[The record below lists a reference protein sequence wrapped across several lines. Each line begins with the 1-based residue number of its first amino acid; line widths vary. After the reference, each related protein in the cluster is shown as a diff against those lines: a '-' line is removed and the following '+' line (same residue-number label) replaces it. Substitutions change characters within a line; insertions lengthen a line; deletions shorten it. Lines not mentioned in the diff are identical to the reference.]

1 MSIEVFALQ
10 RIAVYTEANSA
21 FADTSLPGDA
31 ADLPF
36 QEGSAQL
43 ALNRDPLN
51 PQVVQQYM
59 DARSPVVLGPRMATL
74 TVTVPLAAVGSQS
87 TSPAFTDWGLGI
99 LLKSAFGGAD
109 DSNANTTFTGGT
121 AAAPTITSATGFSS
135 GGAIGWVDGS
145 GVYHLHEIDNVST
158 LTVNLHQAYPS
169 APSNTNPA
177 RGATTFY
184 LTEDPDTSI
193 ACLVEGKESDN
204 RFALVGGQ
212 LTAAPTFAFPLGEIP
227 TVTFTLTF
235 ADWVELSPA
244 AITAATYGETEHI
257 YTEGFLRIK
266 AYDTGTARTLYDAAQ
281 IDFELSGPIFVPVR
295 SPSGTAP
302 QAGGMTAYR
311 WRRNRVVPI
320 ARMSMNIPHENNDWF
335 DNRDALNDYHIE
347 WQIGTS
353 GAGKAVTISLPR
365 AEVVNVQPVNQDGL
379 AYQRVTFEATIDGA
393 TDDASTEIMR
403 SAIRLHFGA

>member
-10 RIAVYTEANSA
+10 RIEIGTEAAGA
-21 FADTSLPGDA
+21 FADRTLPGDF

-51 PQVVQQYM
+51 PQVVQQWM
-59 DARSPVVLGPRMATL
+59 DARSPVILGPRMASL
-74 TVTVPLAAVGSQS
+74 TVTVPLAAVGAQA
-87 TSPAFTDWGLGI
+87 TSPAYTSWALGI
-99 LLKSAFGGAD
+99 LLKTAFGGAD
-109 DSNANTTFTGGT
+109 DSNANTTFTGGS
-121 AAAPTITSATGFSS
+121 AAAPEVTSATPFVA
-135 GGAIGWVDGS
+135 GGAIGWVDAS
-145 GVYHLHEIDNVST
+145 GVYHLHEVDNISLLV
-158 LTVNLHQAYPS
+158 VNLHQAFPG

-184 LTEDPDTSI
+184 LTEDPDTSL
-193 ACLVEGKESDN
+193 ACVVEGKEQDN
-204 RFALVGGQ
+204 RWALVGGQ

-227 TVTFTLTF
+227 TVTFTITF

-244 AITAATYGETEHI
+244 AITPATYGETEHV

-266 AYDTGTARTLYDAAQ
+266 QYDTGTSRTLYDAAQ
-281 IDFELSGPIFVPVR
+281 IDFELQGPIYVPVR
-295 SPSGTAP
+295 SPSGTSP
-302 QAGGMTAYR
+302 QNGGMTVYR
-311 WRRNRVVPI
+311 WRRNRVTPI

-335 DNRDALNDYHIE
+335 DNRDALSDYHIE

-353 GAGKAVTISLPR
+353 AAGKAILLTLPR

-393 TDDASTEIMR
+393 TGTSANEQER
-403 SAIRLHFGA
+403 SAMRIHFGA